1 MNATGSEYGAA
12 LSKFEG
18 GEDGNDA
25 ASPAKDFE
33 EDISHSLSLSVFVFL
48 PFKNAW
54 YCNNNSELRASC
66 EVLLSSISE
75 EKRRA
80 ERQRRGDASGSER
93 ETNKLSRAHHRRVLF
108 SLLSLLLLLLQS

>member
-33 EDISHSLSLSVFVFL
+33 EDISLSLSLSLFVFL

-54 YCNNNSELRASC
+54 YCNNSELRASC

-75 EKRRA
+75 ETRRA

>member
-33 EDISHSLSLSVFVFL
+33 EDISLSVFAFL
-48 PFKNAW
+48 PSSNVW
-54 YCNNNSELRASC
+54 YCNNIARERVVRFC
-66 EVLLSSISE
+66 PPPFRRKKE
-75 EKRRA
+75 ERK
-80 ERQRRGDASGSER
+80 Q
-93 ETNKLSRAHHRRVLF
+93 
-108 SLLSLLLLLLQS
+108 

>member
-33 EDISHSLSLSVFVFL
+33 EDISLSLSLSVCV
-48 PFKNAW
+48 
-54 YCNNNSELRASC
+54 
-66 EVLLSSISE
+66 SS
-75 EKRRA
+75 
-80 ERQRRGDASGSER
+80 
-93 ETNKLSRAHHRRVLF
+93 F
-108 SLLSLLLLLLQS
+108 

>member
-33 EDISHSLSLSVFVFL
+33 EDISSFLLKTCGIVIIARARERFVRSCAKKKSENK
-48 PFKNAW
+48 PF
-54 YCNNNSELRASC
+54 
-66 EVLLSSISE
+66 
-75 EKRRA
+75 RR
-80 ERQRRGDASGSER
+80 RRR
-93 ETNKLSRAHHRRVLF
+93 T
-108 SLLSLLLLLLQS
+108 